1 MDSQYQSFIKTLRNG
16 QKPEFPAGAKSIEY
30 ARQLDAQDKLS
41 YLRENFNIPTTASL
55 KKRVLNGTTTGMSTP
70 ARKPLRIPTDAD
82 LVPGENTS
90 RKIPNGNSCDEKNGL
105 GQANGDTDHTPSIYF
120 VGNSLGAQPKCMRTH
135 LDAHLETWAS
145 IGVNGHFTSFENS
158 PLAAWQD
165 MAADCAQKS
174 LDLVG
179 AASPSEVVYMNT
191 LTVNLHL
198 MMASF
203 YRPTEKRHKIIAEW
217 KPFPSDSV
225 CCTPTN
231 LPNVAD

>member
-1 MDSQYQSFIKTLRNG
+1 VT
-16 QKPEFPAGAKSIEY
+16 SIV
-30 ARQLDAQDKLS
+30 
-41 YLRENFNIPTTASL
+41 F
-55 KKRVLNGTTTGMSTP
+55 VLQEC
-70 ARKPLRIPTDAD
+70 IAD
-82 LVPGENTS
+82 H
-90 RKIPNGNSCDEKNGL
+90 GL
-105 GQANGDTDHTPSIYF
+105 GDGEERKLTNGDATTPNSIVQSNGDTHDDTPSIYF
-120 VGNSLGAQPKCMRTH
+120 VGNSLGAQPKSMRAH

-165 MAADCAQKS
+165 MAADCAQQS

-179 AASPSEVVYMNT
+179 AASPTEVIYMNT
-191 LTVNLHL
+191 LTANLHL

-225 CCTPTN
+225 SS
-231 LPNVAD
+231 

>member
-1 MDSQYQSFIKTLRNG
+1 MDSKYQSFIKTLRNG
-16 QKPEFPAGAKSIEY
+16 QKPEFPPDAKSIEY
-30 ARQLDAQDKLS
+30 ARQLDVQDKLS
-41 YLRENFNIPTTASL
+41 SLRENFNIPTRASL
-55 KKRVLNGTTTGMSTP
+55 RKRGLDGSIPGTFVYWREKSGVHNANLLSGQNTP
-70 ARKPLRIPTDAD
+70 RDTLDEGSKPNEITQ
-82 LVPGENTS
+82 S
-90 RKIPNGNSCDEKNGL
+90 
-105 GQANGDTDHTPSIYF
+105 NGDVDDDTPSIYF
-120 VGNSLGAQPKCMRTH
+120 VGNSLGAQPKCIRTH
-135 LDAHLETWAS
+135 LDAQLETWAS

-165 MAADCAQKS
+165 MAADCAKKS

-191 LTVNLHL
+191 LTTNLHL

-225 CCTPTN
+225 RCISTPLNAT
-231 LPNVAD
+231 D